1 MQEVYGEKD
10 ALNSRISARVDNLIQ
25 SKSLFERL
33 DKAEILKLLSTLVEE
48 NLSTEQVR
56 AISDE
61 ELTRRIKKIMV
72 LQTVAGTLNDLTPE
86 QMEIFDAA
94 VEGR

>member
-72 LQTVAGTLNDLTPE
+72 IQTVAGTLNDLTPE

-94 VEGR
+94 MEA

>member
-10 ALNSRISARVDNLIQ
+10 AINSRISARVDNLIQ

-33 DKAEILKLLSTLVEE
+33 DKAGIVKLLSTLVEK
-48 NLSTEQVR
+48 NLSTEQLR

-72 LQTVAGTLNDLTPE
+72 IQTVAGTLNDLTPE

-94 VEGR
+94 VEA